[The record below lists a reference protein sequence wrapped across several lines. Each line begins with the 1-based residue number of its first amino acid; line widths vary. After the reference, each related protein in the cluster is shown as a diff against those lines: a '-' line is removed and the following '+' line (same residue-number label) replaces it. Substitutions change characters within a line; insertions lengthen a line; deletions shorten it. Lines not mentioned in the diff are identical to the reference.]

1 MFQNQRK
8 KKNNKMGSFGG
19 MNKATLI
26 IDRIDQNRSK
36 ISPSKSDIKQ
46 LKIINQIK
54 MICLILE
61 ISIIYKDNF
70 AKSASGNKI

>member
-19 MNKATLI
+19 MNKGTLI

-54 MICLILE
+54 
-61 ISIIYKDNF
+61 S
-70 AKSASGNKI
+70 

>member
-46 LKIINQIK
+46 D
-54 MICLILE
+54 
-61 ISIIYKDNF
+61 Y
-70 AKSASGNKI
+70 